1 MFNWKKKNDDRNQDL
16 DILEDIKEPF
26 SIQNFF
32 EDHVVSKVKEF
43 KQLLDDHGI
52 IFFLVSPFQYRN
64 RLLIKVALIVLGIT
78 IGVVP
83 RTVSLVNQTKA
94 RNALSELANVA
105 PSYTSGRLRIEP
117 LESSQYDKQHLMVF
131 KILGNTADGI
141 PSTNDKYKIELKASR
156 GALDVESIEYA
167 YDIIPISNSER
178 LLVVYAD
185 NRNQNDETGIY
196 NLFIE
201 VAEEELSN
209 DKRRPI
215 EIILSNSQETTTL
228 FNEEGVD
235 LAILSAKML
244 KRSDR
249 PIEKAHADLEEALS
263 GYDLLDD
270 RLRSIGL
277 TPVVSHDAIVEHAK
291 KMTQLPDISDDSSVR
306 DIPRDADIHIDDDGG
321 GRPVDVTI
329 VAQVQYGD
337 ETYSSNQSKDIP
349 NDMVRS
355 ELSDL
360 QVQTN
365 RVTESIKRLNTAQRN
380 HFNELVALG
389 ATLNQSVDP
398 QSFTTKVNVLP

>member
-32 EDHVVSKVKEF
+32 EDHVVSKFKEF

-94 RNALSELANVA
+94 RNALSELANVN
-105 PSYTSGRLRIEP
+105 PSYTSGALRIEP

-156 GALDVESIEYA
+156 GAVDVGNIEYA

-178 LLVVYAD
+178 LLVVHVD

-196 NLFIE
+196 NLFVE
-201 VAEEELSN
+201 VAQEELSN

-215 EIILSNSQETTTL
+215 EIILSNSQETTSL

-235 LAILSAKML
+235 LALLSAKML
-244 KRSDR
+244 KRTDR
-249 PIEKAHADLEEALS
+249 PIEKAQADLEQALS
-263 GYDLLDD
+263 GYALLYD

-277 TPVVSHDAIVEHAK
+277 TPVVSYDDMTAHAQ

-306 DIPRDADIHIDDDGG
+306 DIPRDAAIHTDDDGG
-321 GRPVDVTI
+321 GRPLNVAI

-349 NDMVRS
+349 SDMVRS

-365 RVTESIKRLNTAQRN
+365 MVTESIKRLNTAQRN

-389 ATLNQSVDP
+389 TTLNQGVDP